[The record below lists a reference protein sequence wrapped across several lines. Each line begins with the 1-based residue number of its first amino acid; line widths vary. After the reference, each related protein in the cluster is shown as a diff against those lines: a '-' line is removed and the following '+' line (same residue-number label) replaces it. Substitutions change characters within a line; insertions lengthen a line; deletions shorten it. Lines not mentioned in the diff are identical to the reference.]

1 MKKLLLA
8 LLILQSS
15 LTVNI
20 CISQWV
26 AQSSGTTSYLY
37 STHFENDLTGWATG
51 TSALIKKTT
60 NGGTNWFT
68 QTSGQPFGA
77 FNRVFF
83 VDALTGWIVGDQV
96 YTNTIILKT
105 IDGGNNWAMQPG
117 GTNRIFY
124 SCHFLNSNTGWAVG
138 MNSTLYVGLVVKT
151 TDGGNTWNEQMNGP
165 TDRFLSCFFLDSNTG
180 WVGGVNS
187 FAKTT
192 NGGTN
197 WTVIPIGTLSV
208 NGLFFTDLLS
218 GFMAENSSKIQKTT
232 DGGLTWNISYTGNS
246 SFRSV
251 YFINPAT
258 GWACGMQGK
267 IIKTTDAGTTWA
279 TQTTPI
285 TQDINSIHF
294 VNPMIGYAVSS
305 GGTILKTTNGGESPQ
320 LSTLTIHR
328 YNINKPILMGQ
339 NTLDTISIIT
349 NNPAVGFVQ
358 DINVSLDTIVNN
370 YDGELEISLMHL
382 GVTDTIVYRVGGT
395 GSNFYR
401 TVLNDSALVPIESGT
416 PPFVGQYRPSR
427 PLIQFRNLP
436 MQGIWMLRIF
446 DRTRSLTGVIKSW
459 GITITYSPNIGI
471 GNTQNIIPEKCMLY
485 QNYPN
490 PFNPSTNIR
499 YQITDYKFVSLKIFD
514 LLGRE
519 VTTLVNE
526 IQKRGLYE
534 TQFSVNSIS
543 GCDIP
548 SGIYFYSL
556 YVDGM
561 MMDTKKFVLLK

>member
-1 MKKLLLA
+1 MKKLFSA
-8 LLILQSS
+8 LLILQIILNVNFCFPQW
-15 LTVNI
+15 LT
-20 CISQWV
+20 
-26 AQSSGTTSYLY
+26 QSSGTTSYLY
-37 STHFENDLTGWATG
+37 STHFENDQTGWATG

-96 YTNTIILKT
+96 YANTIILKT
-105 IDGGNNWAMQPG
+105 IDGGNTWTMQAG

-124 SCHFLNSNTGWAVG
+124 SCHFLDANTGWAVG
-138 MNSTLYVGLVVKT
+138 MSTTTYSALVVKT
-151 TDGGNTWNEQMNGP
+151 TDGGTTWNEQLNGG
-165 TDRFLSCFFLDSNTG
+165 TGRLLSCFFLNASLG
-180 WVGGVNS
+180 WAGGVNS
-187 FAKTT
+187 FVKTS
-192 NGGTN
+192 NGGISWDIIT
-197 WTVIPIGTLSV
+197 TSLTS
-208 NGLFFTDLLS
+208 NGLFFTDPQT
-218 GFMAENSSKIQKTT
+218 GYMAENSSRVEKTT
-232 DGGLTWNISYTGNS
+232 DGGLNWNVVYTGNGTIK
-246 SFRSV
+246 SV

-258 GWACGMQGK
+258 GWACGVQGK
-267 IIKTTDAGTTWA
+267 IVKTTDAGATW
-279 TQTTPI
+279 TVQTTPI
-285 TQDINSIHF
+285 TQDLNSIHF
-294 VNPMIGYAVSS
+294 VNPMTGYAVSS

-339 NTLDTISIIT
+339 NTLDTINIIID
-349 NNPAVGFVQ
+349 NPAVGFVQ

-395 GSNFYR
+395 GSNFYQ

-416 PPFVGQYRPSR
+416 PPFVGQFRPSR

-436 MQGIWMLRIF
+436 LQGIWMLRIY

-471 GNTQNIIPEKCMLY
+471 GNAQNIIPEKCMLY

-499 YQITDYKFVSLKIFD
+499 YQISESKFVSLKIFD

-526 IQKRGLYE
+526 IQKPGLYE
-534 TQFSVNSIS
+534 TQFSINSIANFE
-543 GCDIP
+543 IP

-556 YVDGM
+556 YMDGAL
-561 MMDTKKFVLLK
+561 MDTKKFLLLK